1 MNTERN
7 TDMYRGQDRRV
18 AIEGRREDDFLYQ
31 RMLVLNSL
39 LTEIGSFLE
48 KNRILDR
55 GVEGAVEMFMADGG
69 FAVVPE
75 EGKLCLRF
83 LQRIGHDAHDVS
95 FDDGPAVRRGL
106 GMDVPILISDTA
118 TAGPMYRPLL
128 DVGIRCLM
136 AVPVVSGS
144 IVHGSVVVVGRN
156 AEQAFE
162 SREMELFKLL
172 ARGLDVAV
180 NNSILFEEI
189 KESQR
194 QWQATF
200 DCITDAILIQDENS
214 VIQKSNVWAG
224 QQCGV
229 HPRDLVGMQA
239 DKVFSRPPSET
250 EDPFARAMESG
261 EASYFEA
268 HQEGRDYLVSAFPVY
283 DPRQGKRSC
292 VHLRKDVTEIKRL
305 QNQLFNTEKL
315 LAVGRLVSGVAHEIN
330 NPLTGVIG
338 YSELLL
344 RKEGTNVF
352 ERELKKILES
362 ALRCKA
368 IIENLLTFSRQKTQE
383 NQCVDINGVLDN
395 TLELRSYWLR
405 HGCIEVDRHYGE
417 LPPVMADPQQLQ
429 QVILNILT
437 NAEQAIQEAHGGEGG
452 MITLETFYANGRVL
466 VSITDNGP
474 GIPPDRLSK
483 VFDPFFS
490 TREVGQGAGLGL
502 SSSYGIIREH
512 GGDLRAQSSPGGG
525 ATFVIELPVETS
537 SKAGDEA
544 EDGLSVTD
552 TVSGTCRPTP
562 SD

>member
-1 MNTERN
+1 
-7 TDMYRGQDRRV
+7 
-18 AIEGRREDDFLYQ
+18 
-31 RMLVLNSL
+31 MLVLNSL
-39 LTEIGSFLE
+39 LTEIGSYLE
-48 KNRILDR
+48 KNRILER
-55 GVEGAVEMFMADGG
+55 GVQGAVEMFMADGG

-75 EGKLCLRF
+75 EGKLSIQFFHRM
-83 LQRIGHDAHDVS
+83 GHDVRQVS
-95 FDDGPAVRRGL
+95 FDDLPASRQGL
-106 GMDVPILISDTA
+106 GMDVPVLISDTA
-118 TAGPMYRPLL
+118 TAGPLYRRFLEA
-128 DVGIRCLM
+128 GIHCFM

-144 IVHGSVVVVGRN
+144 TVHGSVFVVGRDS
-156 AEQAFE
+156 EQAFE
-162 SREMELFKLL
+162 SRELELFKLL

-214 VIQKSNVWAG
+214 VIQKSNIWAG

-239 DKVFSRPPSET
+239 DKVFSQPHSET
-250 EDPFARAMESG
+250 GDPFARAMESG
-261 EASYFEA
+261 EPAYFEA

-283 DPRQGKRSC
+283 DPRHEKRSC

-344 RKEGTNVF
+344 RKEGTAVF

-383 NQCVDINGVLDN
+383 SQCIDINGILDN

-405 HGCIEVDRHYGE
+405 HGCIEVERHYGE

-429 QVILNILT
+429 QVVLNILT

-452 MITLETFYANGRVL
+452 MITLETFYANERVL
-466 VSITDNGP
+466 VSITDNGV
-474 GIPPDRLSK
+474 GIPANMLSK

-502 SSSYGIIREH
+502 SSSYGIVREH

-525 ATFVIELPVETS
+525 ATFVIELPVEAP
-537 SKAGDEA
+537 SKQGEEA
-544 EDGLSVTD
+544 EARPNTRNTLPGRY
-552 TVSGTCRPTP
+552 RPTP